1 MNNAKIE
8 ELMYHSGITA
18 QGCWDEMD
26 EYNQKAIERL
36 IELVIRESAS
46 VVKHVS
52 KQGGGNYGEAIL
64 EHFKMKTK

>member
-1 MNNAKIE
+1 MNAKIE
-8 ELMYHSGITA
+8 DLMYRAGLTA
-18 QGCWDEMD
+18 SGCWDSMD
-26 EYNQKAIERL
+26 EYDQMAIERL
-36 IELVIRESAS
+36 IDMVIRESAS